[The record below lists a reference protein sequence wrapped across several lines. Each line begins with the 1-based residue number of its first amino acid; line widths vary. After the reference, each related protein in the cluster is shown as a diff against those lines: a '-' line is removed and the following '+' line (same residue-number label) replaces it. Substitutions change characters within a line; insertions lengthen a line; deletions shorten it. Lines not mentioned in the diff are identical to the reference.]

1 MKIKD
6 MSKEEIEMISY
17 DDLAYMILN
26 ETNKKMTI
34 NVLFEEVCKIKGLSQ
49 DIFEQKIADFF
60 QVLSTEKRFVMLEN
74 GKWDLTDR
82 HSKKIVID
90 EDDDDDD
97 FVELEE
103 EPQDE
108 EETPDF
114 DEVEETD
121 DLEEDDLKDLAVIDP
136 EENNE
141 IE

>member
-90 EDDDDDD
+90 EDEDDD

>member
-90 EDDDDDD
+90 EDDDDD

>member
-90 EDDDDDD
+90 EDDDDD

-121 DLEEDDLKDLAVIDP
+121 DLDEDDLKDLAVIDP

>member
-26 ETNKKMTI
+26 EKKKKMTI

-90 EDDDDDD
+90 EDDDD

>member
-90 EDDDDDD
+90 EEDDDD

>member
-90 EDDDDDD
+90 EDDDD